1 MKKITI
7 AIDGYSS
14 CGKSTIAKKLAKE
27 FGYIYVDSGAMY
39 RAITLYALQKDLIK
53 EGVVNEKLIELL
65 PEIKVTFIL
74 NSEGI
79 PETILN
85 GINVEKQIRTPRIS
99 KNVSPVSAIKEVRQK
114 LVALQQDLG
123 KDGGIVMDGRDIGTV
138 VFPDAELKL
147 FVTATP
153 EVRANRRHSELT
165 AKGIKIS
172 KEEVLND
179 LIKRDEYDMN
189 RKESPLMKAEDALE
203 FDNSSLTKDEQH
215 SLLKNIIQKTSDKIT
230 PIKQ

>member
-153 EVRANRRHSELT
+153 KVRANRRHSELT

-215 SLLKNIIQKTSDKIT
+215 SLLKNIIQKTIDKIT

>member
-39 RAITLYALQKDLIK
+39 RAITLFALQKDLIK
-53 EGVVNEKLIELL
+53 DGIVSEKLIDKL
-65 PEIKVTFIL
+65 PEIKVSFIL
-74 NSEGI
+74 NKDGV

-123 KDGGIVMDGRDIGTV
+123 KNGGIVMDGRDIGTV
-138 VFPDAELKL
+138 VFPNAELKL
-147 FVTATP
+147 FVVASP
-153 EVRANRRHSELT
+153 EVRAERRHSELE

-172 KEEVLND
+172 KQEVLDD
-179 LIKRDEYDMN
+179 LMKRDAYDMN
-189 RKESPLMKAEDALE
+189 RKESPLKKADDAIE
-203 FDNSSLTKDEQH
+203 FDNSSLSRDEQH
-215 SLLKNIIQKTSDKIT
+215 VLLKEIIEKVIRKAPT
-230 PIKQ
+230 PNP

>member
-215 SLLKNIIQKTSDKIT
+215 SLLKNIIQKTIDKIT